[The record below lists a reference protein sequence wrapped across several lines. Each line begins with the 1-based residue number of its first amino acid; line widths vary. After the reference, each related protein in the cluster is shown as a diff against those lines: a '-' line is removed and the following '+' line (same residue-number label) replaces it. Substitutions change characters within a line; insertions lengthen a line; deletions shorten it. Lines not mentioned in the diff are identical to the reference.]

1 MKQCGFTML
10 VRNTVSFRKRIHETM
25 TALHLNPKEVLFIYS
40 MFDGYVNPLRTKI
53 FKKELY
59 DFTHLY
65 NWNYIPLHTSGH
77 ASKEALQ
84 AICEHIN
91 PKKAIIPI
99 HKEELGLLG
108 KLDMD
113 IHCPI
118 VESTQ
123 FVDGINI
130 IIK

>member
-1 MKQCGFTML
+1 MISHIYTIGNVFTFILVVMQVRKPYKQF
-10 VRNTVSFRKRIHETM
+10 V
-25 TALHLNPKEVLFIYS
+25 
-40 MFDGYVNPLRTKI
+40 
-53 FKKELY
+53 
-59 DFTHLY
+59 
-65 NWNYIPLHTSGH
+65 
-77 ASKEALQ
+77 
-84 AICEHIN
+84 IN

-99 HKEELGLLG
+99 HKEELGLME

-123 FVDGINI
+123 VVDGINI